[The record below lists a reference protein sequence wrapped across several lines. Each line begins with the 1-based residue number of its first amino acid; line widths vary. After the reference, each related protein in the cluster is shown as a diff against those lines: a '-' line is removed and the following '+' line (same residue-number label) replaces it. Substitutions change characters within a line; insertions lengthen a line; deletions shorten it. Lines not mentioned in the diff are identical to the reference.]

1 MRWIKTALAIMFT
14 AFTAEAYGAVCNVGT
29 VPVNF
34 GSYNTFSS
42 IPNDA
47 EGSVT
52 LMCDS
57 PGVPFTI
64 SIDAGVNSGGLFS
77 TRKLKST
84 TGANTIN
91 YNLYTTAAATQI
103 WGDGTGGS
111 ATYSGTLQANTGT
124 VIVHGRIPARQSA
137 YVGFYSDSVIVT
149 VMW

>member
-1 MRWIKTALAIMFT
+1 MKWIKLALAIMFT
-14 AFTAEAYGAVCNVGT
+14 AFSAQAYGAVCNVGT

-34 GSYNTFSS
+34 GSYNIFSS
-42 IPNDA
+42 TPTDA
-47 EGSVT
+47 QGSVT

-57 PGVPFTI
+57 PGVPFAI

-77 TRKLKST
+77 ARKLKSV

-111 ATYSGTLQANTGT
+111 VTYSGVLQANTGS
-124 VIVHGRIPARQSA
+124 VVVHGRMPARQNA